1 MCSTVS
7 RPARREA
14 LDGIAFVAQD
24 TPLYSY
30 LSVADTLRL
39 VSSLANT
46 WDEARARARLDALG
60 IPLRRK
66 VGKLSGGQQAQVALA
81 VALAR
86 HPRLLI
92 LDEPVAELDPLAR
105 HDFMSILMEAV
116 AADGVSVVL
125 SSHVLSELERVCD
138 YLVLLSRGSVQVA
151 GTVDDLV
158 ATHRV
163 LHRAGGLRPTRCD
176 GRAPSCAN
184 GAPAT
189 AGQPA
194 GPHHQATNRARRA
207 GRTTRATSKKSCCAT
222 CARPTRAHCPDPTQP
237 ASTLEVGAGMTRDRG
252 QPREEARPGSRPMR
266 GLAWVTWRQHRLA
279 LAGVLAVLGGVGVFM
294 LFNGL
299 AMHHAYAR
307 LGLDTCGDAQR
318 PDCQSQLSAF
328 QQDYPGWADHLPHF

>member
-1 MCSTVS
+1 VNAIETHGLGKRYGRTWALRDCTLGI
-7 RPARREA
+7 PAGRVVALVGPNGAGKTTLLQLAVGLIGPTTGQIGVLDGIAPGSSEA

-24 TPLYSY
+24 TPLYNY

-60 IPLRRK
+60 IPLSRK

-105 HDFMSILMEAV
+105 HDFMSTLMEAV

-138 YLVLLSRGSVQVA
+138 YLVLLSRGSVQIA

-158 ATHRV
+158 ACHRV
-163 LHRAGGLRPTRCD
+163 FT
-176 GRAPSCAN
+176 
-184 GAPAT
+184 
-189 AGQPA
+189 
-194 GPHHQATNRARRA
+194 GPVDQADAVADALPVVHERRA
-207 GRTTRATSKKSCCAT
+207 GR
-222 CARPTRAHCPDPTQP
+222 Q
-237 ASTLEVGAGMTRDRG
+237 
-252 QPREEARPGSRPMR
+252 
-266 GLAWVTWRQHRLA
+266 
-279 LAGVLAVLGGVGVFM
+279 
-294 LFNGL
+294 
-299 AMHHAYAR
+299 AR
-307 LGLDTCGDAQR
+307 LLVRTTNHATVPAGWQDEPSNLEEIVLSYLRSPEASALPGPDSPHSDTSTAVT
-318 PDCQSQLSAF
+318 A
-328 QQDYPGWADHLPHF
+328 